1 MCLQYLTWIPY
12 NIQINISSDFYK
24 FDDDLSTNFGLFES
38 FTVLIEIANLPWWNF
53 EIFRKNDYYI
63 LGHVGHV
70 QYDFLSSEIWPKIL
84 SKFLKRPKGE

>member
-38 FTVLIEIANLPWWNF
+38 FTVHSEIANLP
-53 EIFRKNDYYI
+53 
-63 LGHVGHV
+63 
-70 QYDFLSSEIWPKIL
+70 
-84 SKFLKRPKGE
+84 